1 MAESV
6 FNKRR
11 WKFFVALLVLC
22 AVAAV
27 AVGIGMHYYIGHGT
41 DASDLAEVMPDSLV
55 VGARFSLADMLE
67 SEGYTYGWTKDAVD
81 VEVLV
86 RTRPAGG
93 QSVMS
98 EEEGELSAQSG
109 LLAYDAEE
117 REFRVLGVGEGVLN
131 IVNPVDDTVRIEIP
145 FSTRFANSDTAEI
158 FEANFPEADDDG
170 FITAEEIAAVKI
182 LTIAEGGTFEVGEFD
197 VFPELQSVVLTAD
210 GVSTLRGAA
219 ELDGVTYYVYDGRY
233 AEYISSP
240 AWRDIA
246 DRVYPIVD
254 LADGV
259 HTVVFEFCGGTIET
273 AGLGAERTYTSVAD
287 GGTVAISKYVPTRL
301 GYTFTGWFESDDNGE
316 TLAVA
321 PVDNDTVYTSDTKLY
336 AGWRA
341 NRYTIVYD
349 GNASDAKNVPGQQA
363 GIAFDEEVALASGV
377 PTRSG
382 YHFLGWSLTSGFIG
396 AAYQPGDKVKELVA
410 DEGGEVI
417 LYAVW
422 AANNYTIVYN
432 GNASDAKNVPEPQ
445 TGIAFDEEV
454 ALSSGTPSR
463 SGYRFL
469 GWSLTPGSIVA
480 AYQRGDKVKGLVAD
494 EGDAVILYAVWA
506 ANSYTIAFDANG
518 GNNAPAN
525 IQAEYDETVYISR
538 STPSRYGYNFLGWA
552 RSKTATSAEYSAG
565 ASVTRLTAS
574 SGGVVTFYAVW
585 KADTFR
591 VRYDDNLLGSGVAVP
606 KGDTISYT
614 GSYNISSSRPSRTGY
629 YFLGWS
635 FTASGTI
642 AYDPGDK
649 ANVRDLYD
657 RSEKSDGIVTLYA
670 RWEQMYKI
678 TIKSEGKKGGTIAL
692 TPARSDLYYRA
703 GEQITAKI
711 TYSGSND
718 KHFGYQSGSTT
729 IEEKGKTE
737 YSFTMPKADVTLT
750 VYSNPDGCFTP
761 DTLISLADGS
771 MIPVKELCVGDEVLV
786 FDHVTGEISTSPVAY
801 ISIDK
806 AEKWETISLMF
817 EGGVTVDVISEHGF
831 FDLTTGG
838 YVMINAENVS
848 EYVGHTFAGMA
859 GADGETLG
867 ALKLV
872 SYEFGEAGSEA
883 YSVVTAKDLN
893 HFANGMLV
901 FTDGID
907 GLYNIFEYGEGMK
920 YDEEAMAADIERYG
934 LYTYEDW
941 SDYLTYEQ
949 FLAYN
954 AQYLKVSVG
963 KGLITEE
970 GIIALIDRF
979 LR

>member
-240 AWRDIA
+240 EWQDIA

-259 HTVVFEFCGGTIET
+259 HTVVFEFRGGTIET

-287 GGTVAISKYVPTRL
+287 GGKVDISMYVPTRL

-341 NRYTIVYD
+341 NSYTVSYHD
-349 GNASDAKNVPGQQA
+349 EHTADLLPDPQTFMYGVPGSITEQK
-363 GIAFDEEVALASGV
+363 I
-377 PTRSG
+377 TRNG
-382 YHFLGWSLTSGFIG
+382 YSFAGWSLSEDAAQVDYLPGQEVLSLASDDG
-396 AAYQPGDKVKELVA
+396 AEIK
-410 DEGGEVI
+410 

-422 AANNYTIVYN
+422 AANNYKIVYD

-454 ALSSGTPSR
+454 ALSSGAPTR

-480 AYQRGDKVKGLVAD
+480 AYQPGDKVKGLVAD
-494 EGDAVILYAVWA
+494 EGGEVILYAVWA

-518 GNNAPAN
+518 GSNAPAN
-525 IQAEYDETVYISR
+525 IQAEYDETVYIPR

-552 RSKTATSAEYSAG
+552 RSKTATRAEYSAG
-565 ASVTRLTAS
+565 ASVSRLTAS
-574 SGGVVTFYAVW
+574 SGGVVTLYAVW
-585 KADTFR
+585 EADRF
-591 VRYDDNLLGSGVAVP
+591 LLKYNSNASGSSVAVP
-606 KGDTISYT
+606 SSIWLSYT

-635 FTASGTI
+635 FTANDQI
-642 AYDPGDK
+642 AYDPGDM
-649 ANVRDLYD
+649 ADVQDLYEK
-657 RSEKSDGIVTLYA
+657 SEKSAGTVTLYA
-670 RWEQMYKI
+670 RWEKMYKI
-678 TIKSEGKKGGTIAL
+678 TVKSEGGKGGTIAL

-711 TYSGSND
+711 TYSGNKD
-718 KHFGYQSGSTT
+718 KYFGYQSGSTT
-729 IEEKGKTE
+729 IKENGKTE
-737 YSFTMPKADVTLT
+737 YGFTMPDADVTLI
-750 VYSNPDGCFTP
+750 VHSNQDGCFTP
-761 DTLISLADGS
+761 DTFITLADGS

-954 AQYLKVSVG
+954 VQYLKVSVG

>member
-240 AWRDIA
+240 EWRDIA

-259 HTVVFEFCGGTIET
+259 HTVVFEFRGGTIET

-287 GGTVAISKYVPTRL
+287 GGKVDISMYVPTRL

-341 NRYTIVYD
+341 NRYTVSYHDKDTVDLLPDPQTFMYGVPGSITEQELTRNGYSFAGWSLSEDAAQVDYLPGQEVLSLASEDGAEIKLYAVWAANSYTIVYD
-349 GNASDAKNVPGQQA
+349 GNASGVSGVPQPQA
-363 GIAFDEEVALASGV
+363 DIAFDKEVALASGV

-382 YHFLGWSLTSGFIG
+382 YHFLGWSLTSGSIA
-396 AAYQPGDKVKELVA
+396 AAYKP
-410 DEGGEVI
+410 
-417 LYAVW
+417 
-422 AANNYTIVYN
+422 
-432 GNASDAKNVPEPQ
+432 
-445 TGIAFDEEV
+445 
-454 ALSSGTPSR
+454 
-463 SGYRFL
+463 
-469 GWSLTPGSIVA
+469 
-480 AYQRGDKVKGLVAD
+480 GDKVKGLVAD
-494 EGDAVILYAVWA
+494 EGREVILYAVWA
-506 ANSYTIAFDANG
+506 ANSYTIKFDANG
-518 GNNAPAN
+518 GSDAPAN
-525 IQAEYDETVYISR
+525 IQAQYDATVYIPR

-552 RSKTATSAEYSAG
+552 RSKTATRAEYSAG
-565 ASVTRLTAS
+565 ASVSRLTAS
-574 SGGVVTFYAVW
+574 SDGEVILYAVW

-761 DTLISLADGS
+761 DTLITLADGS

-786 FDHVTGEISTSPVAY
+786 FDHVTGETSTSPVAY

-941 SDYLTYEQ
+941 SDYITYEQ

-954 AQYLKVSVG
+954 VQYLKVSVG

-970 GIIALIDRF
+970 GLIALIDRF

>member
-67 SEGYTYGWTKDAVD
+67 SEGYAYGWTKDAVD

-182 LTIAEGGTFEVGEFD
+182 LTIAEGGTFDVGEFD

-240 AWRDIA
+240 EWRDIA

-259 HTVVFEFCGGTIET
+259 HTVVFEFRGGTIET

-287 GGTVAISKYVPTRL
+287 GGTVDISMYVPTRL

-321 PVDNDTVYTSDTKLY
+321 PVDKDTVYTSDTKLY

-341 NRYTIVYD
+341 NSYTVSYHDEHTSDLLPDPQTFMYGVSGNITEQKITRTGYSFAGWSLSEDAAQVDYLPGQEVLSLASEDGAEIKLYAVWAANSYTIAYN
-349 GNASDAKNVPGQQA
+349 GNASGVSGIPQSQA
-363 GIAFDEEVALASGV
+363 GIAFDEEVALADGE
-377 PTRSG
+377 PT
-382 YHFLGWSLTSGFIG
+382 
-396 AAYQPGDKVKELVA
+396 
-410 DEGGEVI
+410 
-417 LYAVW
+417 
-422 AANNYTIVYN
+422 
-432 GNASDAKNVPEPQ
+432 
-445 TGIAFDEEV
+445 
-454 ALSSGTPSR
+454 R

-469 GWSLTPGSIVA
+469 GWSLTSGSIVA
-480 AYQRGDKVKGLVAD
+480 AYQPGDKVKGLVAG
-494 EGDAVILYAVWA
+494 EGDVVTLYAVWA
-506 ANSYTIAFDANG
+506 ANSYTIAFNANG
-518 GNNAPAN
+518 GSNAPAN
-525 IQAEYDETVYISR
+525 IQAQYDATVYIPR

-552 RSKTATSAEYSAG
+552 RSKTATRAEYSAG
-565 ASVTRLTAS
+565 ASVSRLTAS

-670 RWEQMYKI
+670 RWEKMYRI
-678 TIKSEGKKGGTIAL
+678 TIKSEGEKGGTIAL

-761 DTLISLADGS
+761 DTLITLADGS

-806 AEKWETISLMF
+806 AEKWETISLDF
-817 EGGVTVDVISEHGF
+817 EGGVTVDVIYEHGF

-941 SDYLTYEQ
+941 SDYITYEQ

-954 AQYLKVSVG
+954 VQYLKVSVG

-970 GIIALIDRF
+970 GLIALIDRF

>member
-182 LTIAEGGTFEVGEFD
+182 LTIAEGGTFEAGEFD

-210 GVSTLRGAA
+210 GVSTLNGAA

-240 AWRDIA
+240 EWRDIA

-259 HTVVFEFCGGTIET
+259 HTVVFEFRGGTIET

-287 GGTVAISKYVPTRL
+287 GGTVDISMYVPTRL

-321 PVDNDTVYTSDTKLY
+321 PVDNGTVYTSDTKLY

-341 NRYTIVYD
+341 NSYTVSYHD
-349 GNASDAKNVPGQQA
+349 EHTADLLPDPQTFMYGVPGSITEQ
-363 GIAFDEEVALASGV
+363 EL
-377 PTRSG
+377 TRNG
-382 YHFLGWSLTSGFIG
+382 YSFAGWSLSEDAAQVDYLPGQEVLSLASDDG
-396 AAYQPGDKVKELVA
+396 AEIK
-410 DEGGEVI
+410 

-422 AANNYTIVYN
+422 AANNYKIVYD

-454 ALSSGTPSR
+454 ALSSGAPTR

-480 AYQRGDKVKGLVAD
+480 AYQPGDKVKGLVAD
-494 EGDAVILYAVWA
+494 EGGEVILYAVWA

-518 GNNAPAN
+518 GSNAPAN
-525 IQAEYDETVYISR
+525 IQAEYDETVYIPR

-552 RSKTATSAEYSAG
+552 RSKTATRAEYSAG

-574 SGGVVTFYAVW
+574 SDGEVILYAVW

-761 DTLISLADGS
+761 DTLITLADGS

-806 AEKWETISLMF
+806 AEKWETISLNF

-859 GADGETLG
+859 GADGGTLG

-941 SDYLTYEQ
+941 SDYITYEQ

-954 AQYLKVSVG
+954 VQYLKVSVG

>member
-86 RTRPAGG
+86 RTRSAGG

-158 FEANFPEADDDG
+158 FEANFPDADDDG
-170 FITAEEIAAVKI
+170 FITAEEIASVKS
-182 LTIAEGGTFEVGEFD
+182 LTIAEGGTFEVGEFS
-197 VFPELQSVVLTAD
+197 VFPRLNSVVLTAD

-240 AWRDIA
+240 EWRDIA

-259 HTVVFEFCGGTIET
+259 HTVVFEFRGGTIET

-287 GGTVAISKYVPTRL
+287 GGTVDISMYVPTRL

-321 PVDNDTVYTSDTKLY
+321 PVDKDTVYTSDTKLY

-341 NRYTIVYD
+341 NRYTVSYHDKDTVDLLPDPQTFMYGVPGSITEQELTRNGYSFAGWSLSEDAAQVDYLPGQEVLSLASEDGAEIKLYAVWAANSYTIVYD
-349 GNASDAKNVPGQQA
+349 GNASGVSGVPQPQA
-363 GIAFDEEVALASGV
+363 DIAFDKEVALASGV

-382 YHFLGWSLTSGFIG
+382 YHFLGWSLTSGSIA
-396 AAYQPGDKVKELVA
+396 AAYKP
-410 DEGGEVI
+410 
-417 LYAVW
+417 
-422 AANNYTIVYN
+422 
-432 GNASDAKNVPEPQ
+432 
-445 TGIAFDEEV
+445 
-454 ALSSGTPSR
+454 
-463 SGYRFL
+463 
-469 GWSLTPGSIVA
+469 
-480 AYQRGDKVKGLVAD
+480 GDKVKGLVAD
-494 EGDAVILYAVWA
+494 EGREVILYAVWA
-506 ANSYTIAFDANG
+506 ANSYTIKFDANG
-518 GNNAPAN
+518 GSDAPAN
-525 IQAEYDETVYISR
+525 IQAQYDATVYIPR

-552 RSKTATSAEYSAG
+552 RSKTATRAEYSAG
-565 ASVTRLTAS
+565 ASVSRLTAS
-574 SGGVVTFYAVW
+574 SGGVVTLYAVW
-585 KADTFR
+585 EADRF
-591 VRYDDNLLGSGVAVP
+591 LLKYNSNASGSSVAVP
-606 KGDTISYT
+606 SSIWLSYT

-635 FTASGTI
+635 FTANDQI
-642 AYDPGDK
+642 AYDPGDM
-649 ANVRDLYD
+649 ADVQDLYEK
-657 RSEKSDGIVTLYA
+657 SEKSAGTVTLYA
-670 RWEQMYKI
+670 RWEKMYKI
-678 TIKSEGKKGGTIAL
+678 TVKSEGGKGGTIAL

-729 IEEKGKTE
+729 IKEKGKTE

-761 DTLISLADGS
+761 DTLITLADGS

-806 AEKWETISLMF
+806 AEKWETISLNF

-859 GADGETLG
+859 GADGGTLG

-872 SYEFGEAGSEA
+872 GYEFGEAGSEA

-934 LYTYEDW
+934 LYAYEDW
-941 SDYLTYEQ
+941 SDYITYEQ

-954 AQYLKVSVG
+954 VQYLKVSVG

>member
-27 AVGIGMHYYIGHGT
+27 AVGIGMHYYIGHDT

-55 VGARFSLADMLE
+55 VGARFSLADMLD

-240 AWRDIA
+240 EWRDIA

-259 HTVVFEFCGGTIET
+259 HTVVFEFRGGTIET

-287 GGTVAISKYVPTRL
+287 GGTVDISMYVPTRL

-321 PVDNDTVYTSDTKLY
+321 PVDKDTVYTSDTKLY

-341 NRYTIVYD
+341 NSYTVSYHD
-349 GNASDAKNVPGQQA
+349 EHTSDLLLLPDPQTFMYGV
-363 GIAFDEEVALASGV
+363 SGSITEQKI
-377 PTRSG
+377 TRIG
-382 YHFLGWSLTSGFIG
+382 YSFAGWSLSEDAAQVDYLPGQEVLSLASEDG
-396 AAYQPGDKVKELVA
+396 AEIK
-410 DEGGEVI
+410 

-422 AANNYTIVYN
+422 AANNYTIVYDGN
-432 GNASDAKNVPEPQ
+432 GGSNAPGQQ

-454 ALSSGTPSR
+454 ALSSDTPDR

-469 GWSLTPGSIVA
+469 GWSLTSGSIVA
-480 AYQRGDKVKGLVAD
+480 AYQPGDKVKGLVAG
-494 EGDAVILYAVWA
+494 EGDVVTLYAVWA

-518 GNNAPAN
+518 GSNAPAN
-525 IQAEYDETVYISR
+525 IQADYDETVYIPR
-538 STPSRYGYNFLGWA
+538 PTPSRYGYNFLGWA
-552 RSKTATSAEYSAG
+552 RSKTATRAEYSAG
-565 ASVTRLTAS
+565 ASVSRLTAS
-574 SGGVVTFYAVW
+574 SGGVVTLYAVW
-585 KADTFR
+585 EADRF
-591 VRYDDNLLGSGVAVP
+591 LLKYNANVPGSSVAVP
-606 KGDTISYT
+606 SSIWLSYT

-649 ANVRDLYD
+649 ANVQDLYK
-657 RSEKSDGIVTLYA
+657 RSEQSAGTVTLYA
-670 RWEQMYKI
+670 RWEKMYRI
-678 TIKSEGKKGGTIAL
+678 TIKSEGEKGGTIAL
-692 TPARSDLYYRA
+692 TPARSDFYYRA

-711 TYSGSND
+711 TYSGSKD
-718 KHFGYQSGSTT
+718 KHFSYQSGSTT
-729 IEEKGKTE
+729 IKENSKTE
-737 YSFTMPKADVTLT
+737 YSFAMPNADVTLT
-750 VYSNPDGCFTP
+750 VHSNKKGCFTP
-761 DTLISLADGS
+761 DTLITLADGS
-771 MIPVKELCVGDEVLV
+771 MIPVEELCVGDEVLV

-801 ISIDK
+801 IAIDK
-806 AEKWETISLMF
+806 AEKWETISLDF

-859 GADGETLG
+859 GADGGTLG

-872 SYEFGEAGSEA
+872 GYEFGEAGSEA

-901 FTDGID
+901 FSDGID
-907 GLYNIFEYGEGMK
+907 GFYNIFEYGEGMK

-954 AQYLKVSVG
+954 VQYLKVSVG

>member
-170 FITAEEIAAVKI
+170 FITAEEITAVKI

-240 AWRDIA
+240 EWRDIA

-259 HTVVFEFCGGTIET
+259 HTVVFEFRGGTIET

-287 GGTVAISKYVPTRL
+287 GGTVDISMYVPTRL

-321 PVDNDTVYTSDTKLY
+321 PVDKDTVYTSDTKLY

-341 NRYTIVYD
+341 NSYTVVYD
-349 GNASDAKNVPGQQA
+349 GNASDAKNVPGQQT

-377 PTRSG
+377 PTR
-382 YHFLGWSLTSGFIG
+382 
-396 AAYQPGDKVKELVA
+396 
-410 DEGGEVI
+410 
-417 LYAVW
+417 
-422 AANNYTIVYN
+422 
-432 GNASDAKNVPEPQ
+432 
-445 TGIAFDEEV
+445 
-454 ALSSGTPSR
+454 
-463 SGYRFL
+463 
-469 GWSLTPGSIVA
+469 
-480 AYQRGDKVKGLVAD
+480 
-494 EGDAVILYAVWA
+494 
-506 ANSYTIAFDANG
+506 
-518 GNNAPAN
+518 
-525 IQAEYDETVYISR
+525 
-538 STPSRYGYNFLGWA
+538 YGYNFLGWA
-552 RSKTATSAEYSAG
+552 KSETATSAEYSAG
-565 ASVTRLTAS
+565 AIVSSLTAS
-574 SGGVVTFYAVW
+574 SDGEVILYAVW
-585 KADTFR
+585 KADRF
-591 VRYDDNLLGSGVAVP
+591 LLKYNSNASGSSVAVP
-606 KGDTISYT
+606 SSIWLSYT

-635 FTASGTI
+635 FTASGPT

-649 ANVRDLYD
+649 ANVQDLYK
-657 RSEKSDGIVTLYA
+657 RSERSAGTVTLYA

-711 TYSGSND
+711 TYSGSSD

-737 YSFTMPKADVTLT
+737 YGFTMPKADVTLT

-941 SDYLTYEQ
+941 SDYITYEQ

-954 AQYLKVSVG
+954 VQYLKVSVG
-963 KGLITEE
+963 KGLTTEE
-970 GIIALIDRF
+970 GLIALIDRF

>member
-55 VGARFSLADMLE
+55 VGARFSLANMLE
-67 SEGYTYGWTKDAVD
+67 SEGYAYGWTKDAVD

-240 AWRDIA
+240 EWLDIA

-287 GGTVAISKYVPTRL
+287 GGKVDISKYVPTRL

-321 PVDNDTVYTSDTKLY
+321 PVDKDTVYTSDTKLY

-341 NRYTIVYD
+341 NSYTVSYYD
-349 GNASDAKNVPGQQA
+349 EYTFDLLPDPQTFMYGVSGNITEQE
-363 GIAFDEEVALASGV
+363 I
-377 PTRSG
+377 TRNG
-382 YHFLGWSLTSGFIG
+382 YSFAGWSLSEDAAQVDYLPGQEVLSLASEDG
-396 AAYQPGDKVKELVA
+396 AEIK
-410 DEGGEVI
+410 
-417 LYAVW
+417 
-422 AANNYTIVYN
+422 
-432 GNASDAKNVPEPQ
+432 
-445 TGIAFDEEV
+445 
-454 ALSSGTPSR
+454 
-463 SGYRFL
+463 
-469 GWSLTPGSIVA
+469 
-480 AYQRGDKVKGLVAD
+480 
-494 EGDAVILYAVWA
+494 LYAVWA

-518 GNNAPAN
+518 GSNAPAN
-525 IQAEYDETVYISR
+525 IPAEYDETVYIPRSTPTRSGYRFLGWSLTSGSIGAAYQPGDKVKGLVADEGGEVILYAVWAANSYTIKFNANGGSPDPADIQAEYDETVYIPR
-538 STPSRYGYNFLGWA
+538 STPSRYGYNFLGW
-552 RSKTATSAEYSAG
+552 SLTSGSIAAAYKPGDKVKGLVADE
-565 ASVTRLTAS
+565 
-574 SGGVVTFYAVW
+574 GGEVILYAVW
-585 KADTFR
+585 EADRF
-591 VRYDDNLLGSGVAVP
+591 LLKYNSNAPGSSVAVP
-606 KGDTISYT
+606 SSIWLSYT

-635 FTASGTI
+635 FTASGPT

-649 ANVRDLYD
+649 ANVQDLYK
-657 RSEKSDGIVTLYA
+657 RSERSAGTVTLYA

-678 TIKSEGKKGGTIAL
+678 TIKSEGEKGGTIAL

-711 TYSGSND
+711 TYSGSDD

-729 IEEKGKTE
+729 IKENGKTE
-737 YSFTMPKADVTLT
+737 YGFTMPKADVTLT

-761 DTLISLADGS
+761 DTFITLADGS

-859 GADGETLG
+859 GADGGTLG

-941 SDYLTYEQ
+941 SDYITYEQ

-954 AQYLKVSVG
+954 VQYLKVSVG

>member
-158 FEANFPEADDDG
+158 FEANFPEADDDE

-240 AWRDIA
+240 AWQDIA

-259 HTVVFEFCGGTIET
+259 HTVVFEFRGGTIET

-287 GGTVAISKYVPTRL
+287 GGTVDISMYVPTRL

-321 PVDNDTVYTSDTKLY
+321 PVDKDTVYTSDTKLY

-341 NRYTIVYD
+341 NCYTVSYH
-349 GNASDAKNVPGQQA
+349 AEHTSDLPPDPQTFMYGV
-363 GIAFDEEVALASGV
+363 SGSITEQTI
-377 PTRSG
+377 TRNG
-382 YHFLGWSLTSGFIG
+382 YSFAGWSLSKDAAQVDYLPGQEVLSLASEDG
-396 AAYQPGDKVKELVA
+396 AEIK
-410 DEGGEVI
+410 

-422 AANNYTIVYN
+422 AANNYNIVYN

-454 ALSSGTPSR
+454 ALSSDTPDR

-469 GWSLTPGSIVA
+469 GWSLTSGSIVA

-494 EGDAVILYAVWA
+494 DDGEVILYAVWA

-518 GNNAPAN
+518 GSNAPAD
-525 IQAEYDETVYISR
+525 IQAQYDATVYIPR

-552 RSKTATSAEYSAG
+552 RSKTATRAEYSAG
-565 ASVTRLTAS
+565 ASVSRLTAS

-585 KADTFR
+585 EADTFR
-591 VRYDDNLLGSGVAVP
+591 VRYDDNVSGSSVAVP
-606 KGDTISYT
+606 SSIWLSYT

-737 YSFTMPKADVTLT
+737 YSFTMPNADVTLI
-750 VYSNPDGCFTP
+750 VHSNQDGCFTP
-761 DTLISLADGS
+761 DTFITLADGS

-806 AEKWETISLMF
+806 AEKWETISLNF

-859 GADGETLG
+859 GADGGTLG

-954 AQYLKVSVG
+954 VQYLKVSVG

-970 GIIALIDRF
+970 GLIALIDRF

>member
-27 AVGIGMHYYIGHGT
+27 AVGIGMHYYIGHDT

-240 AWRDIA
+240 EWRDIA

-259 HTVVFEFCGGTIET
+259 HTVVFEFRGGTIET

-287 GGTVAISKYVPTRL
+287 GGTVDISMYVPTRL

-321 PVDNDTVYTSDTKLY
+321 PVDKDTVYTSDTKLY

-341 NRYTIVYD
+341 NRYTVSYHD
-349 GNASDAKNVPGQQA
+349 KDTVDLLPDPQTFMYGVPGSITEQELTRNGYSFA
-363 GIAFDEEVALASGV
+363 GWSLSEDAAQVDYLPGQEVLSLASEDGAEIKLYAVWAANNYTIAFDANGGSNAPDKIQAQYDATVYI
-377 PTRSG
+377 PRSTPSRDG
-382 YHFLGWSLTSGFIG
+382 YRFLGWSLTSGSIA
-396 AAYQPGDKVKELVA
+396 AAYQPGDKVKGLVA
-410 DEGGEVI
+410 DEGSEVI

-422 AANNYTIVYN
+422 AANNYTI
-432 GNASDAKNVPEPQ
+432 K
-445 TGIAFDEEV
+445 
-454 ALSSGTPSR
+454 
-463 SGYRFL
+463 
-469 GWSLTPGSIVA
+469 
-480 AYQRGDKVKGLVAD
+480 
-494 EGDAVILYAVWA
+494 
-506 ANSYTIAFDANG
+506 FDANG
-518 GNNAPAN
+518 GSDAPAD
-525 IQAEYDETVYISR
+525 IQAQYDKTVYIPR

-552 RSKTATSAEYSAG
+552 RSKTATRAEYSAG
-565 ASVTRLTAS
+565 ASVSRLTAS
-574 SGGVVTFYAVW
+574 SGGVVTLYAVW
-585 KADTFR
+585 EADRF
-591 VRYDDNLLGSGVAVP
+591 LLKYNSNVPGSSVAVP
-606 KGDTISYT
+606 SSIWLSYT

-635 FTASGTI
+635 FTASGPI

-649 ANVRDLYD
+649 ANVQDLYE
-657 RSEKSDGIVTLYA
+657 RSERSAGTVTLYA
-670 RWEQMYKI
+670 RWEKMYKI
-678 TIKSEGKKGGTIAL
+678 TVKSEGGKGGTIAL

-711 TYSGSND
+711 TYSGNKD
-718 KHFGYQSGSTT
+718 KYFGYQSGSTT
-729 IEEKGKTE
+729 IKENGKTE
-737 YSFTMPKADVTLT
+737 YGFTMPNADVTLT
-750 VYSNPDGCFTP
+750 VYSNQDGCFTP
-761 DTLISLADGS
+761 DTFITLADGS

-817 EGGVTVDVISEHGF
+817 EGGVTIDVIYEHGF

-859 GADGETLG
+859 GADGGTLG

-941 SDYLTYEQ
+941 SDYITYEQ

-954 AQYLKVSVG
+954 VQYLKVSVG

>member
-86 RTRPAGG
+86 RTRPTGG

-98 EEEGELSAQSG
+98 EEESELSAQSG

-182 LTIAEGGTFEVGEFD
+182 LTIAEGGTFEAGEFD

-240 AWRDIA
+240 EWRDIA

-287 GGTVAISKYVPTRL
+287 GDTVDISMYVPTRL

-321 PVDNDTVYTSDTKLY
+321 PVDKNTVYTSDTKLY
-336 AGWRA
+336 AGWLA
-341 NRYTIVYD
+341 NSYTVSYHDEHTSDLLPDPQTFMYGVSGSITEQEITRNGYSFAGWSLSEDAAQVDYLPGQEVLSLASEDGAEIKLYAVWAANNYTIVYD
-349 GNASDAKNVPGQQA
+349 ANGGSNAPGEQT
-363 GIAFDEEVALASGV
+363 GIAFDEEVALSSDT
-377 PTRSG
+377 PDRSG
-382 YHFLGWSLTSGFIG
+382 YRFLGWSLTSGSIA
-396 AAYQPGDKVKELVA
+396 AAYKPGDKVKGLVA

-422 AANNYTIVYN
+422 AANSYTIVYD
-432 GNASDAKNVPEPQ
+432 GNASDAMNVPGQQ

-454 ALSSGTPSR
+454 ALASGVPT
-463 SGYRFL
+463 
-469 GWSLTPGSIVA
+469 
-480 AYQRGDKVKGLVAD
+480 
-494 EGDAVILYAVWA
+494 
-506 ANSYTIAFDANG
+506 
-518 GNNAPAN
+518 
-525 IQAEYDETVYISR
+525 
-538 STPSRYGYNFLGWA
+538 RYGYNFLGWA

-565 ASVTRLTAS
+565 ASVSSLTAS
-574 SGGVVTFYAVW
+574 SDGEVTLYAVW
-585 KADTFR
+585 KADRF
-591 VRYDDNLLGSGVAVP
+591 LLKYNSNASGSSVAVP
-606 KGDTISYT
+606 SSIWLSYT

-635 FTASGTI
+635 FTANDQI
-642 AYDPGDK
+642 AYNPGDK
-649 ANVRDLYD
+649 ANVQDDLYK
-657 RSEKSDGIVTLYA
+657 RSEQSAGTVTLYA
-670 RWEQMYKI
+670 RWEKMYKI
-678 TIKSEGKKGGTIAL
+678 TVTTGGSGGSITFS
-692 TPARSDLYYRA
+692 PAKDWYRV
-703 GEQITAKI
+703 GET
-711 TYSGSND
+711 
-718 KHFGYQSGSTT
+718 
-729 IEEKGKTE
+729 
-737 YSFTMPKADVTLT
+737 VTLKIKYKGNDSHKLSCNGESLGGIKDYEFDMPASD
-750 VYSNPDGCFTP
+750 VVFKVSSDNGCFTP
-761 DTLISLADGS
+761 DTLITLADGS

-786 FDHVTGEISTSPVAY
+786 FDHATGETSTSPVAY
-801 ISIDK
+801 ISVDPAI
-806 AEKWETISLMF
+806 KWKIISLMF

-859 GADGETLG
+859 GADGGTLG

-872 SYEFGEAGSEA
+872 GYEFGEAEVEA
-883 YSVVTAKDLN
+883 YSVVTASDLN
-893 HFANGMLV
+893 HFANGMLAI
-901 FTDGID
+901 TCSID

-941 SDYLTYEQ
+941 SGYLTYEQ

-954 AQYLKVSVG
+954 VQYLKVSVG

>member
-240 AWRDIA
+240 EWRDIA

-259 HTVVFEFCGGTIET
+259 HTVVFEFRGGTIET

-287 GGTVAISKYVPTRL
+287 GGTVDISMYVPTRL

-321 PVDNDTVYTSDTKLY
+321 PVDKDTVYTSDTKLY

-341 NRYTIVYD
+341 NRYTVSYHD
-349 GNASDAKNVPGQQA
+349 KDTVDLLPDPQTFMYGVPGSITEQ
-363 GIAFDEEVALASGV
+363 EL
-377 PTRSG
+377 TRNG
-382 YHFLGWSLTSGFIG
+382 YSFAGWSLSEDAAQVDYLPGQEVLSLASEDG
-396 AAYQPGDKVKELVA
+396 AEIK
-410 DEGGEVI
+410 

-422 AANNYTIVYN
+422 AANNYTI
-432 GNASDAKNVPEPQ
+432 
-445 TGIAFDEEV
+445 AFDANGGSNAPDKIQAQYDATV
-454 ALSSGTPSR
+454 YIPRSTPSR
-463 SGYRFL
+463 SGYNFL
-469 GWSLTPGSIVA
+469 GWARSETATRAEYSA
-480 AYQRGDKVKGLVAD
+480 GDKVKGLVAD
-494 EGDAVILYAVWA
+494 EDGEVILYAVWA
-506 ANSYTIAFDANG
+506 ANSYTIEFDANG
-518 GNNAPAN
+518 GSNAPAN
-525 IQAEYDETVYISR
+525 IQAAYDATVYIPR

-552 RSKTATSAEYSAG
+552 RSKTATRAEYSAG
-565 ASVTRLTAS
+565 ASVSRLTAS
-574 SGGVVTFYAVW
+574 SGGKVILYAVW

-635 FTASGTI
+635 FTASGPI

-670 RWEQMYKI
+670 RWEKMYRI
-678 TIKSEGKKGGTIAL
+678 TIKSEGEKGGTIAL

-761 DTLISLADGS
+761 DTLITLADGS

-801 ISIDK
+801 IAIDK

-941 SDYLTYEQ
+941 SDYITYEQ

-954 AQYLKVSVG
+954 VQYLKVSVG

>member
-240 AWRDIA
+240 EWRDIA

-287 GGTVAISKYVPTRL
+287 GGKVDISMYVPTRL

-341 NRYTIVYD
+341 NRYTVSYHD
-349 GNASDAKNVPGQQA
+349 KDTVDLLPDPQTFMYGVPGSITEQE
-363 GIAFDEEVALASGV
+363 I
-377 PTRSG
+377 TRNG
-382 YHFLGWSLTSGFIG
+382 YSFAGWSLSEDAAQVDYLPGQEVLSLASEDGAEIKPTTPSHLMPTAAATPPTKFRRSMTQRSTSRVPRPP
-396 AAYQPGDKVKELVA
+396 AAATISSAGRGRKRQRERNTARAQASKGWSRIRTVRSSSMRSGRQTTTPSHLMPT
-410 DEGGEVI
+410 
-417 LYAVW
+417 
-422 AANNYTIVYN
+422 AAAT
-432 GNASDAKNVPEPQ
+432 PPQ
-445 TGIAFDEEV
+445 TFR
-454 ALSSGTPSR
+454 R
-463 SGYRFL
+463 SM
-469 GWSLTPGSIVA
+469 T
-480 AYQRGDKVKGLVAD
+480 Q
-494 EGDAVILYAVWA
+494 
-506 ANSYTIAFDANG
+506 
-518 GNNAPAN
+518 
-525 IQAEYDETVYISR
+525 R
-538 STPSRYGYNFLGWA
+538 STSRIPRPPATATISSAGRGRKRQRERNTARAQASPVSPQVRAAWSHSMPSGRRTLSGSDMTTISWA
-552 RSKTATSAEYSAG
+552 RELPFLRVIRSHTRAAT
-565 ASVTRLTAS
+565 
-574 SGGVVTFYAVW
+574 
-585 KADTFR
+585 TFR
-591 VRYDDNLLGSGVAVP
+591 VPAPRARATTS
-606 KGDTISYT
+606 
-614 GSYNISSSRPSRTGY
+614 
-629 YFLGWS
+629 
-635 FTASGTI
+635 
-642 AYDPGDK
+642 
-649 ANVRDLYD
+649 
-657 RSEKSDGIVTLYA
+657 SDGALPRAA
-670 RWEQMYKI
+670 R
-678 TIKSEGKKGGTIAL
+678 
-692 TPARSDLYYRA
+692 
-703 GEQITAKI
+703 
-711 TYSGSND
+711 
-718 KHFGYQSGSTT
+718 
-729 IEEKGKTE
+729 
-737 YSFTMPKADVTLT
+737 
-750 VYSNPDGCFTP
+750 
-761 DTLISLADGS
+761 
-771 MIPVKELCVGDEVLV
+771 
-786 FDHVTGEISTSPVAY
+786 
-801 ISIDK
+801 
-806 AEKWETISLMF
+806 
-817 EGGVTVDVISEHGF
+817 
-831 FDLTTGG
+831 
-838 YVMINAENVS
+838 
-848 EYVGHTFAGMA
+848 
-859 GADGETLG
+859 
-867 ALKLV
+867 
-872 SYEFGEAGSEA
+872 
-883 YSVVTAKDLN
+883 
-893 HFANGMLV
+893 
-901 FTDGID
+901 
-907 GLYNIFEYGEGMK
+907 
-920 YDEEAMAADIERYG
+920 
-934 LYTYEDW
+934 
-941 SDYLTYEQ
+941 
-949 FLAYN
+949 
-954 AQYLKVSVG
+954 
-963 KGLITEE
+963 
-970 GIIALIDRF
+970 
-979 LR
+979 

>member
-27 AVGIGMHYYIGHGT
+27 AVGIGMHYYIGHDT

-86 RTRPAGG
+86 RTRPTGG

-240 AWRDIA
+240 EWLDIA

-259 HTVVFEFCGGTIET
+259 HTVVFEFRGGTIET
-273 AGLGAERTYTSVAD
+273 AGLGAERIYTSVAD
-287 GGTVAISKYVPTRL
+287 GGKVDISKYVPTRL

-321 PVDNDTVYTSDTKLY
+321 PVDKDTVYTSDTKLY

-341 NRYTIVYD
+341 NSYTIVYD
-349 GNASDAKNVPGQQA
+349 GNASDAKNVPGQQV

-377 PTRSG
+377 PTLYG
-382 YHFLGWSLTSGFIG
+382 YNFLGWSLTSGSIG
-396 AAYQPGDKVKELVA
+396 AAYQPGDKVKGLVA

-422 AANNYTIVYN
+422 AANNYTIVYD
-432 GNASDAKNVPEPQ
+432 GNASGVSGVPQ
-445 TGIAFDEEV
+445 SQADIAFDKEV
-454 ALSSGTPSR
+454 ALASGEPTR

-469 GWSLTPGSIVA
+469 GWSLTSGSIAA
-480 AYQRGDKVKGLVAD
+480 AYQPGDKVKGLVASS
-494 EGDAVILYAVWA
+494 GVVVTLYAVWA

-518 GNNAPAN
+518 GSNAPAN
-525 IQAEYDETVYISR
+525 IPAEYDETVYIPR

-552 RSKTATSAEYSAG
+552 RSKTATRAEYSAG
-565 ASVTRLTAS
+565 ASVSRLTAS
-574 SGGVVTFYAVW
+574 SGDEVILYAVW
-585 KADTFR
+585 EADRF
-591 VRYDDNLLGSGVAVP
+591 LLKYNSNAPGSSVAVP
-606 KGDTISYT
+606 SSIWLSYT

-635 FTASGTI
+635 FTASGSI
-642 AYDPGDK
+642 AYNPGDK
-649 ANVRDLYD
+649 ANVQDDLYK
-657 RSEKSDGIVTLYA
+657 RSEQSAGTVTLYA
-670 RWEQMYKI
+670 RWEKMYKI
-678 TIKSEGKKGGTIAL
+678 TVTKIDEGGTVTFSPAKDWYRVGETVTLKIKYNGSDYHELHVNGENVGGKKDYEFDMPASDVAL
-692 TPARSDLYYRA
+692 KVRS
-703 GEQITAKI
+703 
-711 TYSGSND
+711 
-718 KHFGYQSGSTT
+718 
-729 IEEKGKTE
+729 KT
-737 YSFTMPKADVTLT
+737 
-750 VYSNPDGCFTP
+750 GCFTP
-761 DTLISLADGS
+761 DTLITLADGS

-801 ISIDK
+801 ISVDPAI
-806 AEKWETISLMF
+806 KWETISLMF

-859 GADGETLG
+859 GADGGTLG

-872 SYEFGEAGSEA
+872 GYEFGEAEVEA
-883 YSVVTAKDLN
+883 YSVVTASDFN

-901 FTDGID
+901 ITCSID

-954 AQYLKVSVG
+954 VQYLKVSVG

-970 GIIALIDRF
+970 GLIALIDRF

>member
-67 SEGYTYGWTKDAVD
+67 SEGYAYGWTKDAVD

-182 LTIAEGGTFEVGEFD
+182 LTIAEGGTFDVGEFD

-240 AWRDIA
+240 EWRDIA

-259 HTVVFEFCGGTIET
+259 HTVVFEFRGGTIET

-287 GGTVAISKYVPTRL
+287 GGTVDISMYVPTRL

-321 PVDNDTVYTSDTKLY
+321 PVDKDTVYTSDTKLY

-341 NRYTIVYD
+341 NSYTISYHD
-349 GNASDAKNVPGQQA
+349 ENTSDLLLPDPQTFMYGVSGSITEQKITRNGYSFAGWSLSEDAAQVDYLPGQEVLSLA
-363 GIAFDEEVALASGV
+363 SEDGAEIKLYAVWAANNYTIAFDANGGSNAPDKIQAQYDATVYIPRST
-377 PTRSG
+377 PSRSG
-382 YHFLGWSLTSGFIG
+382 YNFLGWARSETATRAEYSAG
-396 AAYQPGDKVKELVA
+396 ASVKGLVA
-410 DEGGEVI
+410 DKDGEVI

-422 AANNYTIVYN
+422 AANNYTI
-432 GNASDAKNVPEPQ
+432 
-445 TGIAFDEEV
+445 AF
-454 ALSSGTPSR
+454 
-463 SGYRFL
+463 
-469 GWSLTPGSIVA
+469 
-480 AYQRGDKVKGLVAD
+480 
-494 EGDAVILYAVWA
+494 
-506 ANSYTIAFDANG
+506 NANG
-518 GNNAPAN
+518 GSNAPAD
-525 IQAEYDETVYISR
+525 IQAQYDATVYIPH
-538 STPSRYGYNFLGWA
+538 STPTRYGYNFLGWA
-552 RSKTATSAEYSAG
+552 RSKTATRAEYSAG

-635 FTASGTI
+635 FTASGSI

-649 ANVRDLYD
+649 ANVQDLYK
-657 RSEKSDGIVTLYA
+657 RSEQSAGTVTLYA

-678 TIKSEGKKGGTIAL
+678 TIKSEGERGGTIAL

-761 DTLISLADGS
+761 DTLITLADGS

-806 AEKWETISLMF
+806 AEKWETISLNF

-859 GADGETLG
+859 GADGGTLG

-941 SDYLTYEQ
+941 SDYITYEQ

-954 AQYLKVSVG
+954 VQYLKVSVG

-970 GIIALIDRF
+970 GLIALIDRF

>member
-182 LTIAEGGTFEVGEFD
+182 LTIAEGGTFEAGEFD

-210 GVSTLRGAA
+210 GVSTLNGAA

-240 AWRDIA
+240 EWRDIA

-259 HTVVFEFCGGTIET
+259 HTVVFEFRGGTIET

-287 GGTVAISKYVPTRL
+287 GGTVDISMYVPTRL

-321 PVDNDTVYTSDTKLY
+321 PVDKDTVYTSDTKLY

-341 NRYTIVYD
+341 NRYTVSYHDKDTVDLLPDPQTFMYGVPGSITEQELTRNGYSFAGWSLSEDAAQVDYLPGQEVLSLASEDGAEIKLYAVWAANSYTIVYD
-349 GNASDAKNVPGQQA
+349 GNASGVSGVPQPQA
-363 GIAFDEEVALASGV
+363 DIAFDKEVALASGV

-382 YHFLGWSLTSGFIG
+382 YHFLGWSLTSGSIA
-396 AAYQPGDKVKELVA
+396 AAYKP
-410 DEGGEVI
+410 
-417 LYAVW
+417 
-422 AANNYTIVYN
+422 
-432 GNASDAKNVPEPQ
+432 
-445 TGIAFDEEV
+445 
-454 ALSSGTPSR
+454 
-463 SGYRFL
+463 
-469 GWSLTPGSIVA
+469 
-480 AYQRGDKVKGLVAD
+480 GDKVKGLVAD
-494 EGDAVILYAVWA
+494 EGREVILYAVWA
-506 ANSYTIAFDANG
+506 ANSYTIKFDANG
-518 GNNAPAN
+518 GSDAPAN
-525 IQAEYDETVYISR
+525 IQAQYDATVYIPR

-552 RSKTATSAEYSAG
+552 RSKTATRAEYSAG
-565 ASVTRLTAS
+565 ASVSRLTAS
-574 SGGVVTFYAVW
+574 SGGVVTLYAVW
-585 KADTFR
+585 EADRF
-591 VRYDDNLLGSGVAVP
+591 LLKYNSNASGSSVAVP
-606 KGDTISYT
+606 SSIWLSYT

-635 FTASGTI
+635 FTANDQI
-642 AYDPGDK
+642 AYDPGDM
-649 ANVRDLYD
+649 ADVQDLYEK
-657 RSEKSDGIVTLYA
+657 SEKSAGTVTLYA
-670 RWEQMYKI
+670 RWEKMYKI
-678 TIKSEGKKGGTIAL
+678 TVKSEGGKGGTIAL

-711 TYSGSND
+711 TYSGNKD
-718 KHFGYQSGSTT
+718 KYFGYQSGSTT
-729 IEEKGKTE
+729 IKENGKTE
-737 YSFTMPKADVTLT
+737 YGFTMPDADVTLI
-750 VYSNPDGCFTP
+750 VHSNQDGCFTP
-761 DTLISLADGS
+761 DTFITLADGS

-817 EGGVTVDVISEHGF
+817 EGGVTVDVIYEHGF

-872 SYEFGEAGSEA
+872 GYEFGEAGSEA

-954 AQYLKVSVG
+954 VQYLKVSVG

>member
-41 DASDLAEVMPDSLV
+41 DAPDLAEVMPDSLV

-93 QSVMS
+93 QFVMS

-182 LTIAEGGTFEVGEFD
+182 LTIAKGGTFEVGEFD

-240 AWRDIA
+240 EWQDIA

-259 HTVVFEFCGGTIET
+259 HTVVFEFRGGTIET

-287 GGTVAISKYVPTRL
+287 GGTVDISMYVPTRL

-321 PVDNDTVYTSDTKLY
+321 PVDKDTVYTSDTKLY

-341 NRYTIVYD
+341 NSYTVSYHD
-349 GNASDAKNVPGQQA
+349 EHTSDLLPGPQTFAYGVPGN
-363 GIAFDEEVALASGV
+363 ITEKKI
-377 PTRSG
+377 TRNG
-382 YHFLGWSLTSGFIG
+382 YSFAGWSLSEDAAQVDYLPGQEVLSLASEDG
-396 AAYQPGDKVKELVA
+396 AEIK
-410 DEGGEVI
+410 

-422 AANNYTIVYN
+422 AANNYTIVYDAN
-432 GNASDAKNVPEPQ
+432 GGSNAPGEQ

-454 ALSSGTPSR
+454 ALADGEPTR

-469 GWSLTPGSIVA
+469 GWSLTSGSIGA
-480 AYQRGDKVKGLVAD
+480 AYQPGDKVKGLVANDGD
-494 EGDAVILYAVWA
+494 EVILYAVWA

-518 GNNAPAN
+518 GSNAPAN
-525 IQAEYDETVYISR
+525 IQAEYDETVYIPS

-552 RSKTATSAEYSAG
+552 RSKTATRAEYSAG

-678 TIKSEGKKGGTIAL
+678 TVKSEGKKGGTIAL

-761 DTLISLADGS
+761 DTLITLADGS
-771 MIPVKELCVGDEVLV
+771 MIPVEELCVGDEVLV

-817 EGGVTVDVISEHGF
+817 EGGVTVDVIYEHGF

-848 EYVGHTFAGMA
+848 EYVGHTFAGMT
-859 GADGETLG
+859 GADGGTLG

-872 SYEFGEAGSEA
+872 GYEFGEAGSEA

-901 FTDGID
+901 FADGID

-941 SDYLTYEQ
+941 SDYITYEQ

-970 GIIALIDRF
+970 GLIALIDRF

>member
-240 AWRDIA
+240 EWRDIA

-259 HTVVFEFCGGTIET
+259 HTVVFEFRGGTIET

-287 GGTVAISKYVPTRL
+287 GGTVDISMYVPTRL

-321 PVDNDTVYTSDTKLY
+321 PVDKDTVYTSDTKLY

-341 NRYTIVYD
+341 NRYTVSYHDKDTVDLLPDPQTFMYGVPGSITEQELTRNGYSFAGWSLSEDAAQVDYLPGQEVLSLASEDGAEIKLYAVWAANSYTIVYD
-349 GNASDAKNVPGQQA
+349 GNASGVSGVPQPQA
-363 GIAFDEEVALASGV
+363 DIAFDKEVALASGV

-382 YHFLGWSLTSGFIG
+382 YHFLGWSLTSGSIA
-396 AAYQPGDKVKELVA
+396 AAYKP
-410 DEGGEVI
+410 
-417 LYAVW
+417 
-422 AANNYTIVYN
+422 
-432 GNASDAKNVPEPQ
+432 
-445 TGIAFDEEV
+445 
-454 ALSSGTPSR
+454 
-463 SGYRFL
+463 
-469 GWSLTPGSIVA
+469 
-480 AYQRGDKVKGLVAD
+480 GDKVKGLVAD
-494 EGDAVILYAVWA
+494 EGREVILYAVWA
-506 ANSYTIAFDANG
+506 ANSYTIKFDANG
-518 GNNAPAN
+518 GSDAPAN
-525 IQAEYDETVYISR
+525 IQAQYDATVYIPR

-552 RSKTATSAEYSAG
+552 RSKTATRAEYSAG
-565 ASVTRLTAS
+565 ASVSRLTAS
-574 SGGVVTFYAVW
+574 SGGVVTLYAVW
-585 KADTFR
+585 EADRF
-591 VRYDDNLLGSGVAVP
+591 LLKYNSNASGSSVAVP
-606 KGDTISYT
+606 SSIWLSYT

-635 FTASGTI
+635 FTASGSI

-649 ANVRDLYD
+649 ANVQDLYK
-657 RSEKSDGIVTLYA
+657 RSERSAGTVTLYA
-670 RWEQMYKI
+670 RWEKMYKI
-678 TIKSEGKKGGTIAL
+678 TIKSEGEKGGTIAL

-737 YSFTMPKADVTLT
+737 YSFTMPKADVTLI

-761 DTLISLADGS
+761 DTLITLADGS

-806 AEKWETISLMF
+806 AEKWETISLDF
-817 EGGVTVDVISEHGF
+817 EGGVTVDVIYEHGF

-954 AQYLKVSVG
+954 VQYLKVSVG

>member
-219 ELDGVTYYVYDGRY
+219 ELGGVTYYVYDGRY

-240 AWRDIA
+240 EWRDIA

-259 HTVVFEFCGGTIET
+259 HTVVFEFRGGTIET

-287 GGTVAISKYVPTRL
+287 GGTVDISMYVPTRL

-321 PVDNDTVYTSDTKLY
+321 PVDKDTVYTSDTKLY

-341 NRYTIVYD
+341 NRYTVSYHD
-349 GNASDAKNVPGQQA
+349 EHTSDPLLLPDPQTFMYGVSGNITEQK
-363 GIAFDEEVALASGV
+363 I
-377 PTRSG
+377 TRTG
-382 YHFLGWSLTSGFIG
+382 YSFAGWSLSEDAAQVDYLPGQEVLSLASEDG
-396 AAYQPGDKVKELVA
+396 AEIK
-410 DEGGEVI
+410 

-422 AANNYTIVYN
+422 AANSYTIVYN
-432 GNASDAKNVPEPQ
+432 GNGGSNAPGQQ

-454 ALSSGTPSR
+454 ALSSDTPDR

-469 GWSLTPGSIVA
+469 GWSLTSGSIVA
-480 AYQRGDKVKGLVAD
+480 AYQPGDKVKGLVAG
-494 EGDAVILYAVWA
+494 EGDVVTLYAVWA
-506 ANSYTIAFDANG
+506 ANSYTIAFNANG
-518 GNNAPAN
+518 GSNAPAN
-525 IQAEYDETVYISR
+525 IQAQYDATVYIPR

-552 RSKTATSAEYSAG
+552 RSKTATRAEYSAG
-565 ASVTRLTAS
+565 ASVSRLTAS
-574 SGGVVTFYAVW
+574 SGGKVTLYAVW
-585 KADTFR
+585 EADRF
-591 VRYDDNLLGSGVAVP
+591 LLKYNANVPGSGVAVP
-606 KGDTISYT
+606 SSIWLSYT

-635 FTASGTI
+635 FTASDPI

-649 ANVRDLYD
+649 ANVQDLYK
-657 RSEKSDGIVTLYA
+657 RSEQSAGTVTIYA

-678 TIKSEGKKGGTIAL
+678 TIKSEGGKGGTIAL

-711 TYSGSND
+711 TYSGSDD

-729 IEEKGKTE
+729 IKENGKTE
-737 YSFTMPKADVTLT
+737 YGFTMPKADVTLT

-761 DTLISLADGS
+761 DTLITLADGS
-771 MIPVKELCVGDEVLV
+771 MIPVKELCIGDEVLV

-806 AEKWETISLMF
+806 AEKWETISLDF
-817 EGGVTVDVISEHGF
+817 EGGVTVDVIYEHGL

-872 SYEFGEAGSEA
+872 GYEFGEAGSEA

-901 FTDGID
+901 FADGID

-941 SDYLTYEQ
+941 SDYITYEQ

-954 AQYLKVSVG
+954 VQYLKVSVG

-970 GIIALIDRF
+970 GLIALIDRF

>member
-182 LTIAEGGTFEVGEFD
+182 LTIANGGTFEVGEFD

-240 AWRDIA
+240 EWRDIA

-259 HTVVFEFCGGTIET
+259 HTVVFEFRGGTIET

-287 GGTVAISKYVPTRL
+287 GGTVDISMYVPTRL

-341 NRYTIVYD
+341 NRYTVSYHD
-349 GNASDAKNVPGQQA
+349 KDTVDLLPDPQTFMYGVPGSITEQ
-363 GIAFDEEVALASGV
+363 EL
-377 PTRSG
+377 TRNG
-382 YHFLGWSLTSGFIG
+382 YSFAGWSLSEDAAQVDYLPGQEVLSLASENG
-396 AAYQPGDKVKELVA
+396 AEIK
-410 DEGGEVI
+410 

-422 AANNYTIVYN
+422 AANNYKIVYDGN
-432 GNASDAKNVPEPQ
+432 GGSNAPGQQ

-454 ALSSGTPSR
+454 ALSSDTPDR

-480 AYQRGDKVKGLVAD
+480 AYQPDDKVKGLVAA
-494 EGDAVILYAVWA
+494 EGGVVTLYAVWA

-518 GNNAPAN
+518 GSNAPAN
-525 IQAEYDETVYISR
+525 IQAEYDETVYIPR

-552 RSKTATSAEYSAG
+552 RSKTATRAEYSAG

-657 RSEKSDGIVTLYA
+657 RSEQSDGIVTLYA
-670 RWEQMYKI
+670 RWEKMYRI
-678 TIKSEGKKGGTIAL
+678 TVKSEGGKGGTIAL

-711 TYSGSND
+711 TYSGNKD
-718 KHFGYQSGSTT
+718 KYFGYQSGSTT
-729 IEEKGKTE
+729 IKENGKTE
-737 YSFTMPKADVTLT
+737 YSFTMPNADVTLT
-750 VYSNPDGCFTP
+750 VYSNQDGCFTP
-761 DTLISLADGS
+761 DTFITLADGS

-872 SYEFGEAGSEA
+872 GYEFGEAGSEA

-901 FTDGID
+901 FSDGID
-907 GLYNIFEYGEGMK
+907 GLYNIFVYGEGMK

-941 SDYLTYEQ
+941 SDYITYEQ

-954 AQYLKVSVG
+954 VQYLKVSVG

>member
-240 AWRDIA
+240 EWRDIA

-259 HTVVFEFCGGTIET
+259 HTVVFEFRGGTIET

-287 GGTVAISKYVPTRL
+287 GGTVDISMYVPTRL

-341 NRYTIVYD
+341 NSYTVSYHDGYTSDLLPDPQTFMYGVPGSITEQELTRNGYSFAGWSLSEDAAQVDYLPGQEVLSLASEDGAEIKLYAVWAANSYTIVYD
-349 GNASDAKNVPGQQA
+349 GNASGVSGVPQPQA
-363 GIAFDEEVALASGV
+363 DIAFDKEVALASGV

-382 YHFLGWSLTSGFIG
+382 YHFLGWSLTSGSIA
-396 AAYQPGDKVKELVA
+396 AAYKP
-410 DEGGEVI
+410 
-417 LYAVW
+417 
-422 AANNYTIVYN
+422 
-432 GNASDAKNVPEPQ
+432 
-445 TGIAFDEEV
+445 
-454 ALSSGTPSR
+454 
-463 SGYRFL
+463 
-469 GWSLTPGSIVA
+469 
-480 AYQRGDKVKGLVAD
+480 GDKVKGLVAD
-494 EGDAVILYAVWA
+494 EGREVILYAVWA
-506 ANSYTIAFDANG
+506 ANSYTIKFDANG
-518 GNNAPAN
+518 GSDAPAN
-525 IQAEYDETVYISR
+525 IQAQYDATVYIPR

-552 RSKTATSAEYSAG
+552 RSKTATRAEYSAG
-565 ASVTRLTAS
+565 ASVSRLTAS
-574 SGGVVTFYAVW
+574 SGGVVTLYAVW
-585 KADTFR
+585 EADRF
-591 VRYDDNLLGSGVAVP
+591 LLKYNSNASGSSVAVP
-606 KGDTISYT
+606 SSIWLSYT

-635 FTASGTI
+635 FTANDQI
-642 AYDPGDK
+642 AYDPGDM
-649 ANVRDLYD
+649 ADVQDLYEK
-657 RSEKSDGIVTLYA
+657 SEKSAGTVTLYA
-670 RWEQMYKI
+670 RWEKMYKI
-678 TIKSEGKKGGTIAL
+678 TVKSEGGKGGTIAL

-711 TYSGSND
+711 TYSGNKD
-718 KHFGYQSGSTT
+718 KYFGYQSGSTT
-729 IEEKGKTE
+729 IKENGKTE
-737 YSFTMPKADVTLT
+737 YGFTMPDADVTLI
-750 VYSNPDGCFTP
+750 VHSNQDGCFTP
-761 DTLISLADGS
+761 DTFITLADGS

-817 EGGVTVDVISEHGF
+817 EGGVTVDVIYEHGF

-872 SYEFGEAGSEA
+872 GYEFGEAGSEA

-941 SDYLTYEQ
+941 SDYITYEQ

-954 AQYLKVSVG
+954 VQYLKVSVG

-970 GIIALIDRF
+970 GLIALIDRF

>member
-240 AWRDIA
+240 EWRDIA

-259 HTVVFEFCGGTIET
+259 HTVVFEFRGGTIET

-287 GGTVAISKYVPTRL
+287 GGTVDISMYVPTRL

-321 PVDNDTVYTSDTKLY
+321 PVDKDTVYTSDTKLY

-341 NRYTIVYD
+341 NRYTVSYHDKDTVDLLPDPQTFMYGVPGSITEQELTRNGYSFAGWSLSEDAAQVDYLPGQEVLSLASEDGAEIKLYAVWAANSYTIVYD
-349 GNASDAKNVPGQQA
+349 GNASGVSGVPQPQA
-363 GIAFDEEVALASGV
+363 DIAFDKEVALASGV

-382 YHFLGWSLTSGFIG
+382 YHFLGWSLTSGSIA
-396 AAYQPGDKVKELVA
+396 AAYKP
-410 DEGGEVI
+410 
-417 LYAVW
+417 
-422 AANNYTIVYN
+422 
-432 GNASDAKNVPEPQ
+432 
-445 TGIAFDEEV
+445 
-454 ALSSGTPSR
+454 
-463 SGYRFL
+463 
-469 GWSLTPGSIVA
+469 
-480 AYQRGDKVKGLVAD
+480 GDKVKGLVAD
-494 EGDAVILYAVWA
+494 EGREVILYAVWA
-506 ANSYTIAFDANG
+506 ANSYTIKFDANG
-518 GNNAPAN
+518 GSDAPAN
-525 IQAEYDETVYISR
+525 IQAQYDATVYIPR

-552 RSKTATSAEYSAG
+552 RSKTATRAEYSAG
-565 ASVTRLTAS
+565 ASVSRLTAS
-574 SGGVVTFYAVW
+574 SGGVVTLYAVW
-585 KADTFR
+585 EADRF
-591 VRYDDNLLGSGVAVP
+591 LLKYNSNASGSSVAVP
-606 KGDTISYT
+606 SSIWLSYT

-635 FTASGTI
+635 FTANDQI
-642 AYDPGDK
+642 AYDPGDM
-649 ANVRDLYD
+649 ADVQDLYEK
-657 RSEKSDGIVTLYA
+657 SEKSAGTVTLYA
-670 RWEQMYKI
+670 RWEKMYKI
-678 TIKSEGKKGGTIAL
+678 TVKSEGGKGGTIAL

-711 TYSGSND
+711 TYSGNKD
-718 KHFGYQSGSTT
+718 KYFGYQSGSTT
-729 IEEKGKTE
+729 IKENGKTE
-737 YSFTMPKADVTLT
+737 YGFTMPDADVTLI
-750 VYSNPDGCFTP
+750 VHSNQDGCFTP
-761 DTLISLADGS
+761 DTFITLADGS

-859 GADGETLG
+859 GADGGTLG

-941 SDYLTYEQ
+941 SDYITYEQ

-954 AQYLKVSVG
+954 VQYLKVSVG

>member
-1 MAESV
+1 M
-6 FNKRR
+6 
-11 WKFFVALLVLC
+11 
-22 AVAAV
+22 
-27 AVGIGMHYYIGHGT
+27 
-41 DASDLAEVMPDSLV
+41 
-55 VGARFSLADMLE
+55 
-67 SEGYTYGWTKDAVD
+67 
-81 VEVLV
+81 
-86 RTRPAGG
+86 
-93 QSVMS
+93 
-98 EEEGELSAQSG
+98 
-109 LLAYDAEE
+109 
-117 REFRVLGVGEGVLN
+117 LGVGEGVLN

-158 FEANFPEADDDG
+158 FEANFPDADDDG

-240 AWRDIA
+240 EWRDIA
-246 DRVYPIVD
+246 DKVYPIVD

-259 HTVVFEFCGGTIET
+259 HTVVFEFRGGTIET

-287 GGTVAISKYVPTRL
+287 GGTVDISMYVPTRL

-321 PVDNDTVYTSDTKLY
+321 PVDKNTVYTSDTKLY

-341 NRYTIVYD
+341 NSYTVSYHD
-349 GNASDAKNVPGQQA
+349 KYTSDLLLPDPQTFMYGVSGNITEQEITRNGYSFAGWSLSEDAAQVDYLPGQEVLSLA
-363 GIAFDEEVALASGV
+363 SEDGAEIKLYAVWAANNYTIAFDANGGSNAPDKIQAQYDATVYI
-377 PTRSG
+377 PRSTPSRDG
-382 YHFLGWSLTSGFIG
+382 YRFLGWSLTSGSIA
-396 AAYQPGDKVKELVA
+396 AAYQPGDKVKGLVA
-410 DEGGEVI
+410 DEGSEVI

-422 AANNYTIVYN
+422 AANNYTI
-432 GNASDAKNVPEPQ
+432 K
-445 TGIAFDEEV
+445 
-454 ALSSGTPSR
+454 
-463 SGYRFL
+463 
-469 GWSLTPGSIVA
+469 
-480 AYQRGDKVKGLVAD
+480 
-494 EGDAVILYAVWA
+494 
-506 ANSYTIAFDANG
+506 FDANG
-518 GNNAPAN
+518 GSDAPAD
-525 IQAEYDETVYISR
+525 IQAQYDKTVYIPR

-552 RSKTATSAEYSAG
+552 RSKTATRAEYSAG
-565 ASVTRLTAS
+565 ASVSRLTAS
-574 SGGVVTFYAVW
+574 SGGVVTLYAVW
-585 KADTFR
+585 EADRF
-591 VRYDDNLLGSGVAVP
+591 LLKYNSNVPGSSVAVP
-606 KGDTISYT
+606 SSIWLSYT

-635 FTASGTI
+635 FTASGPI

-649 ANVRDLYD
+649 TNVQDLYG
-657 RSEKSDGIVTLYA
+657 RSERSAGTVTLYA
-670 RWEQMYKI
+670 RWEKMYRI
-678 TIKSEGKKGGTIAL
+678 TVKSEGGKGGTIAL

-711 TYSGSND
+711 TYSGNKD
-718 KHFGYQSGSTT
+718 KYFGYQSGSTT
-729 IEEKGKTE
+729 IKENGKTE
-737 YSFTMPKADVTLT
+737 YGFIMPDADVTLT
-750 VYSNPDGCFTP
+750 VYSNQDGCFTP
-761 DTLISLADGS
+761 DTFITLADGS

-817 EGGVTVDVISEHGF
+817 EGGVTVDVIYEHGF

-859 GADGETLG
+859 GADGGTLG

-941 SDYLTYEQ
+941 SDYITYEQ

-954 AQYLKVSVG
+954 VQYLKVSVG

>member
-98 EEEGELSAQSG
+98 EEESELSAQSG

-117 REFRVLGVGEGVLN
+117 REFRVLGVGEGILN

-158 FEANFPEADDDG
+158 FEANFPEADDDE

-240 AWRDIA
+240 AWQDIA

-259 HTVVFEFCGGTIET
+259 HTVVFEFRGGTIET

-287 GGTVAISKYVPTRL
+287 GGKVDISMYVPTRL

-321 PVDNDTVYTSDTKLY
+321 PVDKDTVYTSDTKLY

-341 NRYTIVYD
+341 NRYTVSYHD
-349 GNASDAKNVPGQQA
+349 KDTVDLLPDPQTFMYGVPGSITEQ
-363 GIAFDEEVALASGV
+363 EL
-377 PTRSG
+377 TRNG
-382 YHFLGWSLTSGFIG
+382 YSFAGWSLSEDAAQVDYLPGQEVLSLASEDG
-396 AAYQPGDKVKELVA
+396 AEIK
-410 DEGGEVI
+410 
-417 LYAVW
+417 
-422 AANNYTIVYN
+422 
-432 GNASDAKNVPEPQ
+432 
-445 TGIAFDEEV
+445 
-454 ALSSGTPSR
+454 
-463 SGYRFL
+463 
-469 GWSLTPGSIVA
+469 
-480 AYQRGDKVKGLVAD
+480 
-494 EGDAVILYAVWA
+494 LYAVWA

-518 GNNAPAN
+518 GSNAPGQQTGIAFDEEVALSSGAPTRDGYRFLGWSLTRGSIVAAYQPGDKVKGLVAAEGGVVTLYAVWAANSYTIKFNANGGSDAPAN
-525 IQAEYDETVYISR
+525 IQAQYDETVYIPR

-552 RSKTATSAEYSAG
+552 RSKTATRAEYSAG

-657 RSEKSDGIVTLYA
+657 RSEQSDGIVTLYA

-761 DTLISLADGS
+761 DTLITLADGS

-806 AEKWETISLMF
+806 AEKWETISLNF

-901 FTDGID
+901 FADGID

-941 SDYLTYEQ
+941 SDYITYEQ

-954 AQYLKVSVG
+954 VQYLKVSVG
-963 KGLITEE
+963 KGLTTEE
-970 GIIALIDRF
+970 GLIALIDRF

>member
-11 WKFFVALLVLC
+11 WKFFVAMLVLC

-27 AVGIGMHYYIGHGT
+27 AVGIGMHYYIGHDT

-131 IVNPVDDTVRIEIP
+131 IVNPVDDTIRIEIP

-240 AWRDIA
+240 EWRDIA

-259 HTVVFEFCGGTIET
+259 HTVVFEFRGGTIET

-287 GGTVAISKYVPTRL
+287 GGTVDISMYVPTRL

-321 PVDNDTVYTSDTKLY
+321 PVDKDTVYTSDTKLY

-341 NRYTIVYD
+341 NSYTVSYHD
-349 GNASDAKNVPGQQA
+349 EHTSDLLLLPDPQTFMYGVSGNITEQK
-363 GIAFDEEVALASGV
+363 I
-377 PTRSG
+377 TRTG
-382 YHFLGWSLTSGFIG
+382 YSFAGWSLSEDAAQVDYLPGQEVLSLASEDG
-396 AAYQPGDKVKELVA
+396 AEIK
-410 DEGGEVI
+410 
-417 LYAVW
+417 
-422 AANNYTIVYN
+422 
-432 GNASDAKNVPEPQ
+432 
-445 TGIAFDEEV
+445 
-454 ALSSGTPSR
+454 
-463 SGYRFL
+463 
-469 GWSLTPGSIVA
+469 
-480 AYQRGDKVKGLVAD
+480 
-494 EGDAVILYAVWA
+494 LYAVWA

-518 GNNAPAN
+518 GSPDPAD
-525 IQAEYDETVYISR
+525 IQAEYDETVYIPRSTPTRYGYNFLGWSLTSGSIAAAYQPGDKVKGLVADEDGEVILYAVWAANSYTIAFNANGGSDAPANIQAQYDKTVYIPR

-552 RSKTATSAEYSAG
+552 RSKTATRAEYSAG
-565 ASVTRLTAS
+565 ASVSRLTAS
-574 SGGVVTFYAVW
+574 SGGVVTLYAVW
-585 KADTFR
+585 EADRF
-591 VRYDDNLLGSGVAVP
+591 LLKYNSNVPGSSVAVP
-606 KGDTISYT
+606 SSIWLSYT

-635 FTASGTI
+635 FTASGST

-649 ANVRDLYD
+649 ANVQDLYK
-657 RSEKSDGIVTLYA
+657 RSERSAGTVTLYA
-670 RWEQMYKI
+670 RWEKMYRI
-678 TIKSEGKKGGTIAL
+678 TVKSEGKKGGTIAL

-711 TYSGSND
+711 TYSGNKD

-729 IEEKGKTE
+729 IKENGKTE
-737 YSFTMPKADVTLT
+737 YSFTMPNADVTLT
-750 VYSNPDGCFTP
+750 VYSNQDGCFTP
-761 DTLISLADGS
+761 DTFITLADGS

-872 SYEFGEAGSEA
+872 GYEFGEAGSEA

-901 FTDGID
+901 FADGID

-941 SDYLTYEQ
+941 SDYITYEQ

-954 AQYLKVSVG
+954 VQYLKVSVG

-970 GIIALIDRF
+970 GLIALIDRF

>member
-240 AWRDIA
+240 EWRDIA

-259 HTVVFEFCGGTIET
+259 HTVVFEFRGGTIET

-287 GGTVAISKYVPTRL
+287 GGTVDISMYVPTRL

-321 PVDNDTVYTSDTKLY
+321 PVDKDTVYTSDTKLY

-341 NRYTIVYD
+341 NSYTIVYD
-349 GNASDAKNVPGQQA
+349 GNASDAKNVPGQQT
-363 GIAFDEEVALASGV
+363 GIAFDEEVALASGE
-377 PTRSG
+377 PT
-382 YHFLGWSLTSGFIG
+382 
-396 AAYQPGDKVKELVA
+396 
-410 DEGGEVI
+410 
-417 LYAVW
+417 
-422 AANNYTIVYN
+422 
-432 GNASDAKNVPEPQ
+432 
-445 TGIAFDEEV
+445 
-454 ALSSGTPSR
+454 R

-480 AYQRGDKVKGLVAD
+480 AYQPGDKVKGLVAD
-494 EGDAVILYAVWA
+494 EGGVVILYAVWA
-506 ANSYTIAFDANG
+506 ANSYTIVYDGNARDAKDVPGQQTGIAFDEEVALASG
-518 GNNAPAN
+518 VP
-525 IQAEYDETVYISR
+525 T
-538 STPSRYGYNFLGWA
+538 RYGYNFLGWA
-552 RSKTATSAEYSAG
+552 RSKTATRAEYSAG
-565 ASVTRLTAS
+565 ASVSRLTAS
-574 SGGVVTFYAVW
+574 SGGRVTFYAVW
-585 KADTFR
+585 EADRF
-591 VRYDDNLLGSGVAVP
+591 LLKYNSNVPGSSVAVP
-606 KGDTISYT
+606 SSIWLSYT

-635 FTASGTI
+635 FTASGPI

-649 ANVRDLYD
+649 ANVQDLYE
-657 RSEKSDGIVTLYA
+657 RSERSAGTVTLYA
-670 RWEQMYKI
+670 RWEKMYKI

-737 YSFTMPKADVTLT
+737 YGFTMPKADVTLT

-848 EYVGHTFAGMA
+848 EYVGHTFAGMT
-859 GADGETLG
+859 GADGGTLG

-872 SYEFGEAGSEA
+872 GYEFGEAGSEA

-901 FTDGID
+901 FADGID

-941 SDYLTYEQ
+941 SDYITYEQ

-954 AQYLKVSVG
+954 VQYLKVSVG

-970 GIIALIDRF
+970 GLIALIDRF

>member
-240 AWRDIA
+240 EWRDIA

-259 HTVVFEFCGGTIET
+259 HTVVFEFRGGTIET

-287 GGTVAISKYVPTRL
+287 GGTVDISMYVPTRL

-321 PVDNDTVYTSDTKLY
+321 PVDKDTVYTSDTKLY

-341 NRYTIVYD
+341 NSYTVSYHD
-349 GNASDAKNVPGQQA
+349 EHTADLLPDPQTFMYGVPGSITEQ
-363 GIAFDEEVALASGV
+363 EL
-377 PTRSG
+377 TRNG
-382 YHFLGWSLTSGFIG
+382 YSFAGWSLSEDAAQVDYLPGQEVLSLASEDG
-396 AAYQPGDKVKELVA
+396 AEIK
-410 DEGGEVI
+410 

-422 AANNYTIVYN
+422 AANNYNIVYDAN
-432 GNASDAKNVPEPQ
+432 GGSNAPGEQ

-454 ALSSGTPSR
+454 ALSSDTPDR

-480 AYQRGDKVKGLVAD
+480 AYQPGDKVKGLVAND
-494 EGDAVILYAVWA
+494 GVEVILYAVWA

-518 GNNAPAN
+518 GSNAPAD
-525 IQAEYDETVYISR
+525 IQAQYDATVYIPR

-552 RSKTATSAEYSAG
+552 RSKTATRAEYSAG
-565 ASVTRLTAS
+565 ASVSRLTAS

-585 KADTFR
+585 EADRF
-591 VRYDDNLLGSGVAVP
+591 LLKYNSNVPGSSVAVP
-606 KGDTISYT
+606 SSIWLSYT

-635 FTASGTI
+635 FTASGST

-649 ANVRDLYD
+649 ANVQDLYK
-657 RSEKSDGIVTLYA
+657 RSEQSAGTVTLYA
-670 RWEQMYKI
+670 RWEKMYRI
-678 TIKSEGKKGGTIAL
+678 TVKSEGGKGGTIAL

-711 TYSGSND
+711 TYSGNKD
-718 KHFGYQSGSTT
+718 KYFGYQSGSTT
-729 IEEKGKTE
+729 IKENGKTE
-737 YSFTMPKADVTLT
+737 YGFIMPDADVTLT

-761 DTLISLADGS
+761 DTLITLADGS

-806 AEKWETISLMF
+806 AEKWETISLNF

-859 GADGETLG
+859 GADGGTLG

-941 SDYLTYEQ
+941 SDYITYEQ

-954 AQYLKVSVG
+954 VQYLKVSVG

>member
-27 AVGIGMHYYIGHGT
+27 AVGIGMHYYIGHDT

-86 RTRPAGG
+86 RTRSAGG

-240 AWRDIA
+240 EWRDIA

-259 HTVVFEFCGGTIET
+259 HTVVFEFRGGTIET

-287 GGTVAISKYVPTRL
+287 GGTVDISMYVPTRL

-341 NRYTIVYD
+341 NSYTVSYHDGYTSDLLPDPQTFMYGVPGSITEQELTRNGYSFAGWSLSEDAAQVDYLPGQEVLSLASEDGAEIKLYAVWAANSYTIVYD
-349 GNASDAKNVPGQQA
+349 GNASGVSGVPQPQA
-363 GIAFDEEVALASGV
+363 DIAFDKEVALASGV

-382 YHFLGWSLTSGFIG
+382 YHFLGWSLTSGSIA
-396 AAYQPGDKVKELVA
+396 AAYKP
-410 DEGGEVI
+410 
-417 LYAVW
+417 
-422 AANNYTIVYN
+422 
-432 GNASDAKNVPEPQ
+432 
-445 TGIAFDEEV
+445 
-454 ALSSGTPSR
+454 
-463 SGYRFL
+463 
-469 GWSLTPGSIVA
+469 
-480 AYQRGDKVKGLVAD
+480 GDKVKGLVAD
-494 EGDAVILYAVWA
+494 EGREVILYAVWA
-506 ANSYTIAFDANG
+506 ANSYTIKFDANG
-518 GNNAPAN
+518 GSDAPAN
-525 IQAEYDETVYISR
+525 IQAQYDATVYIPR

-552 RSKTATSAEYSAG
+552 RSKTATRAEYSAG
-565 ASVTRLTAS
+565 ASVSRLTAS
-574 SGGVVTFYAVW
+574 SGGVVTLYAVW
-585 KADTFR
+585 EADRF
-591 VRYDDNLLGSGVAVP
+591 LLKYNSNASGSSVAVP
-606 KGDTISYT
+606 SSIWLSYT

-635 FTASGTI
+635 FTASGPT

-649 ANVRDLYD
+649 ANVQDLYK
-657 RSEKSDGIVTLYA
+657 RSERSAGTVTLYA
-670 RWEQMYKI
+670 RWEKMYRI
-678 TIKSEGKKGGTIAL
+678 TIKSEGGKGGTIAL

-711 TYSGSND
+711 TYSGNKD

-729 IEEKGKTE
+729 IKENGKTE
-737 YSFTMPKADVTLT
+737 YSFTMPNADVTLT
-750 VYSNPDGCFTP
+750 VYSNQDGCFTP
-761 DTLISLADGS
+761 DTFITLADGS

-954 AQYLKVSVG
+954 VQYLKVSVG

>member
-81 VEVLV
+81 VEVMV

-182 LTIAEGGTFEVGEFD
+182 FTIAEGGTFEVGEFD

-233 AEYISSP
+233 ADYISSP
-240 AWRDIA
+240 EWRDIA
-246 DRVYPIVD
+246 DRIYPIVD

-259 HTVVFEFCGGTIET
+259 HTVVFEFRGGTIET
-273 AGLGAERTYTSVAD
+273 AGLGAERIYTSVAD
-287 GGTVAISKYVPTRL
+287 GDTIDISMYVPTRL

-321 PVDNDTVYTSDTKLY
+321 PVDKDTVYTSDTKLY

-341 NRYTIVYD
+341 NSYTVSYHDEYTSDLLLLPGPQTFTYGVSGSITEQTITRTGYSFAGWSLSEDAAQVDYLPGQEVLSLASEDGAEIKLYAVWAANNYTIVFD
-349 GNASDAKNVPGQQA
+349 ANGGSNAPGQQA
-363 GIAFDEEVALASGV
+363 GIKFDEEVALASGEPV
-377 PTRSG
+377 RSG
-382 YHFLGWSLTSGFIG
+382 YRFLGWSLTSGSIV
-396 AAYQPGDKVKELVA
+396 AAYQPGDKVKGLVA
-410 DEGGEVI
+410 NDGVEVI

-422 AANNYTIVYN
+422 AANNYTIEFN
-432 GNASDAKNVPEPQ
+432 
-445 TGIAFDEEV
+445 
-454 ALSSGTPSR
+454 
-463 SGYRFL
+463 
-469 GWSLTPGSIVA
+469 
-480 AYQRGDKVKGLVAD
+480 
-494 EGDAVILYAVWA
+494 
-506 ANSYTIAFDANG
+506 ANG
-518 GNNAPAN
+518 GSNAPAD
-525 IQAEYDETVYISR
+525 IQAQYDATVYIPR

-552 RSKTATSAEYSAG
+552 RSKTATRAEYSAG
-565 ASVTRLTAS
+565 ASVSRLTAS
-574 SGGVVTFYAVW
+574 SGGRVTLYAVW
-585 KADTFR
+585 EADRF
-591 VRYDDNLLGSGVAVP
+591 LLKYNSNVSGSSVAVP
-606 KGDTISYT
+606 SSIWLSYT

-649 ANVRDLYD
+649 ANVQDLYK
-657 RSEKSDGIVTLYA
+657 RSEQSAGTVTLYA

-711 TYSGSND
+711 AYSGSND

-761 DTLISLADGS
+761 DTFITLADGS

-806 AEKWETISLMF
+806 AEKWETISLNF

-859 GADGETLG
+859 GADGGTLD

-872 SYEFGEAGSEA
+872 GYEFGEAGSEA

-901 FTDGID
+901 FADGID

-941 SDYLTYEQ
+941 SDYITYEQ

-954 AQYLKVSVG
+954 VQYLKVSVG

-970 GIIALIDRF
+970 GLIALIDRF

>member
-240 AWRDIA
+240 EWRDIA

-259 HTVVFEFCGGTIET
+259 HTVVFEFRGGTIET

-287 GGTVAISKYVPTRL
+287 GGKVDISMYVPTRL

-321 PVDNDTVYTSDTKLY
+321 PVDKDTVYTSDTKLY

-341 NRYTIVYD
+341 NCYTVSYHD
-349 GNASDAKNVPGQQA
+349 EHTSDLLPDPQTFMYGVSGSITEQEITRNGYSFAGWSLSEDAAQVDYLPGQEVLSLA
-363 GIAFDEEVALASGV
+363 SEDGAEIKLYAVWAANNYTIAFDANGGSNAPDKIQAQYDATVYI
-377 PTRSG
+377 PRSTPSRDG
-382 YHFLGWSLTSGFIG
+382 YRFLGWSLTSGSIA
-396 AAYQPGDKVKELVA
+396 AAYQPGDKVKGLVA
-410 DEGGEVI
+410 DEGSEVI

-422 AANNYTIVYN
+422 AANNYTI
-432 GNASDAKNVPEPQ
+432 
-445 TGIAFDEEV
+445 
-454 ALSSGTPSR
+454 
-463 SGYRFL
+463 
-469 GWSLTPGSIVA
+469 
-480 AYQRGDKVKGLVAD
+480 
-494 EGDAVILYAVWA
+494 
-506 ANSYTIAFDANG
+506 AFDANG
-518 GNNAPAN
+518 GSDAPAD
-525 IQAEYDETVYISR
+525 IQAQYDKTVYIPR

-552 RSKTATSAEYSAG
+552 RSKTATRAEYSAG
-565 ASVTRLTAS
+565 ASVSRLTAS
-574 SGGVVTFYAVW
+574 SGGVVTLYAVW
-585 KADTFR
+585 EADRF
-591 VRYDDNLLGSGVAVP
+591 LLKYNSNVPGSSVAVP
-606 KGDTISYT
+606 SSIWLSYT

-635 FTASGTI
+635 FTASGSI

-649 ANVRDLYD
+649 TNVQDLYE
-657 RSEKSDGIVTLYA
+657 RSERSAGTVTLYA
-670 RWEQMYKI
+670 RWEKMYRI
-678 TIKSEGKKGGTIAL
+678 TVKSEGGKGGTIAL

-711 TYSGSND
+711 TYSGNKD
-718 KHFGYQSGSTT
+718 KYFGYQSGSTT
-729 IEEKGKTE
+729 IKENGKTE
-737 YSFTMPKADVTLT
+737 YGFIMPDADVTLT
-750 VYSNPDGCFTP
+750 VYSNQDGCFTP
-761 DTLISLADGS
+761 DTFITLADGS

-941 SDYLTYEQ
+941 SDYITYEQ

-954 AQYLKVSVG
+954 VQYLKVSVG

>member
-240 AWRDIA
+240 EWRDIA

-287 GGTVAISKYVPTRL
+287 GGKVDISMYVPTRL

-341 NRYTIVYD
+341 NRYTVSYHD
-349 GNASDAKNVPGQQA
+349 KDTVDLLPDPQTFMYGVPGSITEQE
-363 GIAFDEEVALASGV
+363 I
-377 PTRSG
+377 TRNG
-382 YHFLGWSLTSGFIG
+382 YSFAGWSLSEDAAQVDYLPGQEVLSLASEDG
-396 AAYQPGDKVKELVA
+396 AEIK
-410 DEGGEVI
+410 

-422 AANNYTIVYN
+422 AANNYTI
-432 GNASDAKNVPEPQ
+432 
-445 TGIAFDEEV
+445 
-454 ALSSGTPSR
+454 
-463 SGYRFL
+463 
-469 GWSLTPGSIVA
+469 
-480 AYQRGDKVKGLVAD
+480 
-494 EGDAVILYAVWA
+494 
-506 ANSYTIAFDANG
+506 AFDANG
-518 GNNAPAN
+518 GSNAPDK
-525 IQAEYDETVYISR
+525 IQAQYDATVYIPR
-538 STPSRYGYNFLGWA
+538 STPTRYGYNFLGWA
-552 RSKTATSAEYSAG
+552 RSKTATRAEYSAG

-761 DTLISLADGS
+761 DTLITLADGS

-806 AEKWETISLMF
+806 AEKWETISLNF

-859 GADGETLG
+859 GADGGTLG

-872 SYEFGEAGSEA
+872 GYEFGEAGSEA

-941 SDYLTYEQ
+941 SDYITYEQ

-954 AQYLKVSVG
+954 VQYLKVSVG

>member
-98 EEEGELSAQSG
+98 EEEEGELSAQSG

-158 FEANFPEADDDG
+158 FEANFPDADDDG

-197 VFPELQSVVLTAD
+197 VFPGLQSVVLTAD

-240 AWRDIA
+240 EWRDIA

-259 HTVVFEFCGGTIET
+259 HTVVFEFRGGTIET

-287 GGTVAISKYVPTRL
+287 GGTVDISMYVPTRL

-341 NRYTIVYD
+341 NRYTVSYHDKDTVDLLPDPQTFMYGVPGSITEQELTRNGYSFAGWSLSEDAAQVDYLPGQEVLSLASEDGAEIKLYAVWAANSYTIVYD
-349 GNASDAKNVPGQQA
+349 GNASGVSGVPQPQA
-363 GIAFDEEVALASGV
+363 DIAFDKEVALASGV

-382 YHFLGWSLTSGFIG
+382 YHFLGWSLTSGSIA
-396 AAYQPGDKVKELVA
+396 AAYKP
-410 DEGGEVI
+410 
-417 LYAVW
+417 
-422 AANNYTIVYN
+422 
-432 GNASDAKNVPEPQ
+432 
-445 TGIAFDEEV
+445 
-454 ALSSGTPSR
+454 
-463 SGYRFL
+463 
-469 GWSLTPGSIVA
+469 
-480 AYQRGDKVKGLVAD
+480 GDKVKGLVAD
-494 EGDAVILYAVWA
+494 EGREVILYAVWA
-506 ANSYTIAFDANG
+506 ANSYTIKFDANG
-518 GNNAPAN
+518 GSDAPAN
-525 IQAEYDETVYISR
+525 IQAQYDATVYIPR

-552 RSKTATSAEYSAG
+552 RSKTATRAEYSAG
-565 ASVTRLTAS
+565 ASVSRLTAS
-574 SGGVVTFYAVW
+574 SDGEVILYAVW

-761 DTLISLADGS
+761 DTFITLADGS

-859 GADGETLG
+859 GADGGTLG

-941 SDYLTYEQ
+941 SDYITYEQ

-954 AQYLKVSVG
+954 VQYLKVSVG

>member
-197 VFPELQSVVLTAD
+197 VFTELQSVVLTAD

-240 AWRDIA
+240 EWRDIA

-287 GGTVAISKYVPTRL
+287 GGTVDISMYVPTRL
-301 GYTFTGWFESDDNGE
+301 GYTFTGWFESNDNGE

-321 PVDNDTVYTSDTKLY
+321 PVDKNTVYTSDTKLY

-341 NRYTIVYD
+341 NSYTVSYHD
-349 GNASDAKNVPGQQA
+349 EYTSDLLLPDPQTFMYGVPGSITEQ
-363 GIAFDEEVALASGV
+363 EL
-377 PTRSG
+377 TRNG
-382 YHFLGWSLTSGFIG
+382 YSFAGWSLSEDAAQVDYLPGQEVLSLASENG
-396 AAYQPGDKVKELVA
+396 AEIK
-410 DEGGEVI
+410 

-422 AANNYTIVYN
+422 AANNYTIVYDAN
-432 GNASDAKNVPEPQ
+432 GGSNAPGEQ

-454 ALSSGTPSR
+454 ALSSDTPDR

-480 AYQRGDKVKGLVAD
+480 AYQPDDKVKGLVASS
-494 EGDAVILYAVWA
+494 GGVVILYAVWA

-518 GNNAPAN
+518 GSNAPAN
-525 IQAEYDETVYISR
+525 IQAAYDATVYIPR

-552 RSKTATSAEYSAG
+552 RSKTATRAEYSAG
-565 ASVTRLTAS
+565 ASVSRLTAS

-761 DTLISLADGS
+761 DTFITLADGS

-941 SDYLTYEQ
+941 SDYITYEQ

-954 AQYLKVSVG
+954 VQYLKVSVG

-970 GIIALIDRF
+970 GLIALIDRF

>member
-182 LTIAEGGTFEVGEFD
+182 FTIAEGGTFEVGEFS

-240 AWRDIA
+240 EWRDIA

-259 HTVVFEFCGGTIET
+259 HTVVFEFRGGTIET

-287 GGTVAISKYVPTRL
+287 GGTVDISMYVPTRL

-321 PVDNDTVYTSDTKLY
+321 PVDKDTVYTSDTKLY

-341 NRYTIVYD
+341 NSYTIVYD
-349 GNASDAKNVPGQQA
+349 GNASDAKDVPGQQT
-363 GIAFDEEVALASGV
+363 GIAFDEEVALASGE
-377 PTRSG
+377 PT
-382 YHFLGWSLTSGFIG
+382 
-396 AAYQPGDKVKELVA
+396 
-410 DEGGEVI
+410 
-417 LYAVW
+417 
-422 AANNYTIVYN
+422 
-432 GNASDAKNVPEPQ
+432 
-445 TGIAFDEEV
+445 
-454 ALSSGTPSR
+454 R

-469 GWSLTPGSIVA
+469 GWSLTSGSIVA
-480 AYQRGDKVKGLVAD
+480 AYQPGDKVKGLVAND
-494 EGDAVILYAVWA
+494 GVEVILYAVWA

-518 GNNAPAN
+518 GSNAPAD
-525 IQAEYDETVYISR
+525 IQAQYDATVYIPR

-552 RSKTATSAEYSAG
+552 RSKTATRAEYSAG
-565 ASVTRLTAS
+565 ASVSRLTAS

-585 KADTFR
+585 EADTFR
-591 VRYDDNLLGSGVAVP
+591 VRYDDNVSGSSVAVP
-606 KGDTISYT
+606 SSIWLSYT

-635 FTASGTI
+635 FTASGPT

-649 ANVRDLYD
+649 TNVQDLYE
-657 RSEKSDGIVTLYA
+657 RSERSAGTVTLYA

-761 DTLISLADGS
+761 DTLITLADGS

-786 FDHVTGEISTSPVAY
+786 FDHVTGETSTSPVAY

-941 SDYLTYEQ
+941 SDYITYEQ

-954 AQYLKVSVG
+954 VQYLKVSVG

-970 GIIALIDRF
+970 GLIALIDRF

>member
-240 AWRDIA
+240 EWRDIA

-259 HTVVFEFCGGTIET
+259 HTVVFEFRGGTIET

-287 GGTVAISKYVPTRL
+287 GGTVDISMYVPTRL

-321 PVDNDTVYTSDTKLY
+321 PVDKDTVYTSDTKLY
-336 AGWRA
+336 AGWLA
-341 NRYTIVYD
+341 NSYTVSYHD
-349 GNASDAKNVPGQQA
+349 EQTTDLLPAPQTFMYGVPGSITEQ
-363 GIAFDEEVALASGV
+363 EL
-377 PTRSG
+377 TRNG
-382 YHFLGWSLTSGFIG
+382 YSFAGWSLSEDAAQVDYLPGQEVLSLASDDG
-396 AAYQPGDKVKELVA
+396 AEIK
-410 DEGGEVI
+410 

-422 AANNYTIVYN
+422 AANSYNIVYN
-432 GNASDAKNVPEPQ
+432 GNGGSNAPGQQ
-445 TGIAFDEEV
+445 TGIAFDKEV
-454 ALSSGTPSR
+454 ALSSDKPTR

-480 AYQRGDKVKGLVAD
+480 AYQPGDKVKGLVAD
-494 EGDAVILYAVWA
+494 EGGAVILYAVWA
-506 ANSYTIAFDANG
+506 ANNYKIVYDGNARDAQNVPGKQTGIAFDEEVALASG
-518 GNNAPAN
+518 VP
-525 IQAEYDETVYISR
+525 T
-538 STPSRYGYNFLGWA
+538 RYGYNFLGWA
-552 RSKTATSAEYSAG
+552 KSETATSAEYSAG
-565 ASVTRLTAS
+565 AIVSRLTAS
-574 SGGVVTFYAVW
+574 SDGEVTLYAVW
-585 KADTFR
+585 KADRF
-591 VRYDDNLLGSGVAVP
+591 LLKYNSNASGSSVAVP
-606 KGDTISYT
+606 SSIWLSYT

-635 FTASGTI
+635 FTASGSI

-649 ANVRDLYD
+649 ANVQDLYK
-657 RSEKSDGIVTLYA
+657 RSERSAGTVTLYA
-670 RWEQMYKI
+670 RWEKMYKI
-678 TIKSEGKKGGTIAL
+678 TIKSEGEKGGTIAL

-761 DTLISLADGS
+761 DTLITLADGS

-954 AQYLKVSVG
+954 VQYLKVSVG

-970 GIIALIDRF
+970 GLIALIDRF

>member
-27 AVGIGMHYYIGHGT
+27 AVGIGMHYYIGHDT

-158 FEANFPEADDDG
+158 FEANFPDADDDG
-170 FITAEEIAAVKI
+170 FITAEEIASVKS
-182 LTIAEGGTFEVGEFD
+182 LTIAEGGTFEVGEFS
-197 VFPELQSVVLTAD
+197 VFPRLNSVVLTAD

-240 AWRDIA
+240 EWRDIA

-259 HTVVFEFCGGTIET
+259 HTVVFEFRGGTIET

-287 GGTVAISKYVPTRL
+287 GGTVDISMYVPTRL

-321 PVDNDTVYTSDTKLY
+321 PVDKDTVYTSDTKLY

-341 NRYTIVYD
+341 NRYTVSYHD
-349 GNASDAKNVPGQQA
+349 KDTVDLLPDPQTFMYGVPGSITEQK
-363 GIAFDEEVALASGV
+363 I
-377 PTRSG
+377 TRNG
-382 YHFLGWSLTSGFIG
+382 YSFAGWSLSED
-396 AAYQPGDKVKELVA
+396 AAQVDYLPGQ
-410 DEGGEVI
+410 EVI
-417 LYAVW
+417 SLASEDGAEIKLYAVW
-422 AANNYTIVYN
+422 AANSYNIVYN
-432 GNASDAKNVPEPQ
+432 GNGGSNAPGEQ

-454 ALSSGTPSR
+454 ALSSDTPDR

-480 AYQRGDKVKGLVAD
+480 AYQPGDKVKGLVASS
-494 EGDAVILYAVWA
+494 GGAVTLYAVWA
-506 ANSYTIAFDANG
+506 ANSYTIVYDGNASDAMNVPGQQTGIAFDEEVALASG
-518 GNNAPAN
+518 VP
-525 IQAEYDETVYISR
+525 T
-538 STPSRYGYNFLGWA
+538 RYGYNFLGWA
-552 RSKTATSAEYSAG
+552 KSETATSAEYSAG
-565 ASVTRLTAS
+565 AIVSRLTAS
-574 SGGVVTFYAVW
+574 SDGEVILYAVW

-635 FTASGTI
+635 FTASGPI

-670 RWEQMYKI
+670 RWEKMYKI

-711 TYSGSND
+711 TYSGSSD

-737 YSFTMPKADVTLT
+737 YGFTMPKADVTLT

-806 AEKWETISLMF
+806 AEKWETISLDF

-848 EYVGHTFAGMA
+848 EYVGHTFAGMT
-859 GADGETLG
+859 GADGGTLG

-872 SYEFGEAGSEA
+872 GYEFGEAGSEA

-901 FTDGID
+901 FADGID

-941 SDYLTYEQ
+941 SDYITYEQ

-954 AQYLKVSVG
+954 VQYLKVSVG